1 MKKAVC
7 SHRQSMDK
15 NAGVIQAK
23 RFLKKTAQAGT
34 PEPEQSYTYNRR
46 MDMTGRSWEGRRR
59 DAFFGA

>member
-1 MKKAVC
+1 
-7 SHRQSMDK
+7 MDK

-23 RFLKKTAQAGT
+23 QFLKKTAQAGT
-34 PEPEQSYTYNRR
+34 PEPGKAYTYNRR